1 MAADK
6 LVDSAQLDADL
17 TTVADGIRYAGGTSA
32 ELSFPAGMAAAA
44 RALKP
49 TGTKRIT
56 ANGTVDVSGYASAEV
71 EVSGDAPILQTK
83 TVTPTKSQQTVTPDS
98 GKDGLSSVVVEAI
111 PSQYIE
117 PSGTKQIAENGTV
130 DVKAFASA
138 QVNVQPAL
146 QTKTVTPTKSQQT
159 VTPDSGKDGL
169 SSVVV
174 EAIPS
179 QYIVPEG
186 SQQITENGTYDVTG
200 KASVVVNVAG
210 SGGGSDLSAL
220 DIYIA
225 DFLTDVPAVTDG
237 ALDGYRRVLVA

>member
-111 PSQYIE
+111 PSQYI
-117 PSGTKQIAENGTV
+117 
-130 DVKAFASA
+130 
-138 QVNVQPAL
+138 
-146 QTKTVTPTKSQQT
+146 
-159 VTPDSGKDGL
+159 
-169 SSVVV
+169 
-174 EAIPS
+174 
-179 QYIVPEG
+179 VPEG